1 MSVNIKYKM
10 DEERMLNRL
19 FKIKENLTIQEKY
32 LRGRWSIAILFAI
45 VAALEF
51 TTPSEYLFGY
61 LYTGPILIANSRLSR
76 LGKLQITLVA
86 AALTLLSLFVPY
98 GEKIALSTVA
108 NRAIGVMVLGVT
120 GYLSDRNQQYQ
131 EAIAIAKAQ
140 LQSQQQLASIREDF
154 VSTLSHDLKTP
165 MLGAI
170 ETIKA
175 FKQGKFGDLTS
186 SQQKVL
192 ETMAR
197 SHKMTLQLVET
208 LLDVY
213 RNDTEGL
220 KLQLSPV
227 NLATLAEE
235 VIATLI
241 DLSAAR
247 RVYINM
253 SYGESDFRRSLW
265 VNGDAVQLQR
275 VFANLL
281 TNGINHSP
289 RGGRVEVVMEFYSSY
304 QVVKVL
310 DSGLG
315 ITADELPRLFERFY
329 QGNGDRQAKGSGLGL
344 YLSRQIIEAHGG
356 IIWAENKLPHG
367 ALFGFRLPAIPEK

>member
-1 MSVNIKYKM
+1 MILKKI
-10 DEERMLNRL
+10 
-19 FKIKENLTIQEKY
+19 FKIKEDLALREKCW
-32 LRGRWSIAILFAI
+32 RGRWSIAILFTI
-45 VAALEF
+45 VVALEF
-51 TTPSEYLFGY
+51 STPSEYLFGY
-61 LYTGPILIANSRLSR
+61 LYTGPILMANSRLSR
-76 LGKLQITLVA
+76 LAKLQITLLAV
-86 AALTLLSLFVPY
+86 ALTVLNLFVPY
-98 GEKIALSTVA
+98 GEKIALATVA
-108 NRAIGVMVLGVT
+108 NRAIAVMALGVT

-131 EAIAIAKAQ
+131 EAIALTKAQ

-154 VSTLSHDLKTP
+154 VSTLTHDLKTP

-175 FKQGKFGDLTS
+175 FKQAKFGDVTS
-186 SQQKVL
+186 TQQKVL
-192 ETMAR
+192 ETMTR
-197 SHKMTLQLVET
+197 SHKMSLQLVET

-220 KLQLSPV
+220 KLQLAPV
-227 NLATLAEE
+227 NLVALATE
-235 VIATLI
+235 VIATLA

-247 RVYINM
+247 RVYIST

-275 VFANLL
+275 VFVNLL
-281 TNGINHSP
+281 TNALNHSP
-289 RGGRVEVVMEFYSSY
+289 RGGKVEIVMASHSSY
-304 QVVKVL
+304 QIVKVI

-315 ITADELPRLFERFY
+315 ITADELPHLFERFY

-344 YLSRQIIEAHGG
+344 YLSRQIIDAHGG

-367 ALFGFRLPAIPEK
+367 ALFGFRLPAISANET

>member
-1 MSVNIKYKM
+1 M
-10 DEERMLNRL
+10 
-19 FKIKENLTIQEKY
+19 KILRNFLKINKFLVVQEKY
-32 LRGRWSIAILFAI
+32 LRGRWSLAQPSKRIAILFAI
-45 VAALEF
+45 VIALEF
-51 TTPSEYLFGY
+51 STPSQYLFGY
-61 LYTGPILIANSRLSR
+61 LYTGPILLANSRLSR
-76 LGKLQITLVA
+76 LGKLQVTLVA
-86 AALTLLSLFVPY
+86 VVLTLLNLFVPP
-98 GEKIALSTVA
+98 GETIALATVA
-108 NRAIGVMVLGVT
+108 NRSIAVMALGVT

-175 FKQGKFGDLTS
+175 FQGANFGEVTP

-197 SHKMTLQLVET
+197 SHKMSLQLVET

-213 RNDTEGL
+213 RNDAEGL
-220 KLQLSPV
+220 KLQLAPV
-227 NLATLAEE
+227 NLAALAEE
-235 VIATLI
+235 VTATLI

-247 RVYINM
+247 RVYISM

-265 VNGDAVQLQR
+265 VNGDAVQLGR
-275 VFANLL
+275 VFVNLL
-281 TNGINHSP
+281 TNAINHSP
-289 RGGRVEVVMEFYSSY
+289 RGGKVEIVMESF
-304 QVVKVL
+304 

-315 ITADELPRLFERFY
+315 ITSDELPHLFERFY

-344 YLSRQIIEAHGG
+344 YLSRQIIDAHGG
-356 IIWAENKLPHG
+356 IIWAENKLPLG
-367 ALFGFRLPAIPEK
+367 ALFGFRLPAISANET

>member
-1 MSVNIKYKM
+1 
-10 DEERMLNRL
+10 MLKTL
-19 FKIKENLTIQEKY
+19 LTISKNLLFPEKY
-32 LRGRWSIAILFAI
+32 WRGQWSIALLLAI
-45 VAALEF
+45 VAVMEF
-51 TTPSEYLFGY
+51 TTPSDYVFGY
-61 LYTGPILIANSRLSR
+61 LYTGPILLTNSHLSR
-76 LGKLQITLVA
+76 WIKLQITLLAV
-86 AALTLLSLFVPY
+86 ALTLLNLFFPH
-98 GEKIALSTVA
+98 GEKLFLATVA
-108 NRAIGVMVLGVT
+108 NRSIAVMALGVT
-120 GYLSDRNQQYQ
+120 GYLSDRNQQY
-131 EAIAIAKAQ
+131 EAAIAQTKAQ
-140 LQSQQQLASIREDF
+140 LQSQQKLASIREDF

-175 FKQGKFGDLTS
+175 FGQAKFGEVTAA
-186 SQQKVL
+186 QQKVL

-208 LLDVY
+208 MLDVY

-220 KLQLSPV
+220 KLQLVPV
-227 NLATLAEE
+227 NLAALAEE
-235 VIATLI
+235 VIATLL

-247 RVYINM
+247 RVYISM

-265 VNGDAVQLQR
+265 VNGDSVQLQR
-275 VFANLL
+275 VFVNLL

-289 RGGRVEVVMEFYSSY
+289 RGDKVEIVMESYPNY
-304 QVVKVL
+304 QVVKVI

-315 ITADELPRLFERFY
+315 ITPEELPHLFDRFY
-329 QGNGDRQAKGSGLGL
+329 QGNSDRQAKGSGLGL